1 MADERKR
8 ADTTPTPARSC
19 RGAWQRSEPPLGEA
33 LADPVVRT
41 MMRADHVDPQDL
53 ERNLRAMA
61 RKLAAAGRPEAHW
74 QAD

>member
-8 ADTTPTPARSC
+8 ADTAPQTKPC
-19 RGAWQRSEPPLGEA
+19 RKPWQASEPALGEA

-41 MMRADHVDPQDL
+41 MMQADHVDPQEL
-53 ERNLRAMA
+53 ERKLRAMA
-61 RKLAAAGRPEAHW
+61 RKLAASSRPEAHW

>member
-1 MADERKR
+1 MADEGNR
-8 ADTTPTPARSC
+8 ADTTPTLARSR

-41 MMRADHVDPQDL
+41 LMRADRVDPRDL
-53 ERNLRAMA
+53 ERKLRAMG
-61 RKLAAAGRPEAHW
+61 RKLAAAGRPEAHG

>member
-1 MADERKR
+1 MADDRKR
-8 ADTTPTPARSC
+8 ADTPATPTRSC
-19 RGAWQRSEPPLGEA
+19 RGAWMRSEPPLGEA

-41 MMRADHVDPQDL
+41 MMRADHVDPRDL

-61 RKLAAAGRPEAHW
+61 RKLAVAGRPEAHW

>member
-1 MADERKR
+1 MADERQR

-33 LADPVVRT
+33 LADPVVVT
-41 MMRADHVDPQDL
+41 LMRADRVDPQEL
-53 ERNLRAMA
+53 ERKLRAMA
-61 RKLAAAGRPEAHW
+61 RKLAASGRPEAHW

>member
-1 MADERKR
+1 MADEQNRT
-8 ADTTPTPARSC
+8 DTTPTRARSC

-41 MMRADHVDPQDL
+41 MMRADHVDPKDL

-61 RKLAAAGRPEAHW
+61 RKLAAAGRPEAHG

>member
-1 MADERKR
+1 MADDRKR

-19 RGAWQRSEPPLGEA
+19 RDAWQRSEPPLGEA

-41 MMRADHVDPQDL
+41 MMRADRVDPQEL
-53 ERNLRAMA
+53 ERKLRAMA
-61 RKLAAAGRPEAHW
+61 RKLAAGGRPEAHW